1 MGIVLAILLFGFI
14 VFFHELGHFLLAR
27 INGIN
32 VYEFWIGMGPTLARK
47 KIGNTDYCLKILP
60 IGGACVMGEDEKEDL
75 SEGSFNSKS
84 PWRRI
89 SVIAA
94 GPVFN
99 FILAFIGAFI
109 IICFVGV
116 DKPVIGTVNAGTP
129 AAEAGLQAGDEI
141 VKINDK
147 SIHIFKDIST
157 YNQFHQGQTMK
168 IVYKRN
174 GEKNT
179 VSVTPE
185 KNDSGYYLIGITSSN
200 YVKTNVFETAA
211 YSAYNVK
218 YWINLTI
225 DSLKQLVTGRI
236 GVDQLSG
243 PVGIVSAVDT
253 TY

>member
-1 MGIVLAILLFGFI
+1 
-14 VFFHELGHFLLAR
+14 
-27 INGIN
+27 
-32 VYEFWIGMGPTLARK
+32 
-47 KIGNTDYCLKILP
+47 
-60 IGGACVMGEDEKEDL
+60 
-75 SEGSFNSKS
+75 
-84 PWRRI
+84 
-89 SVIAA
+89 
-94 GPVFN
+94 
-99 FILAFIGAFI
+99 
-109 IICFVGV
+109 
-116 DKPVIGTVNAGTP
+116 
-129 AAEAGLQAGDEI
+129 
-141 VKINDK
+141 
-147 SIHIFKDIST
+147 
-157 YNQFHQGQTMK
+157 MK

-243 PVGIVSAVDT
+243 PVGVVSAVDT
-253 TY
+253 TYKESKSGGALLIFLNLLQMTILLSANLGVMNLLPLPALDGGRLVFLVVEAVRRKPVNRQVEGMIHFAGLMLLMALMVVVMYNDILKIF